1 MKLTTMSK
9 ELCRTDFE
17 RMSTEKLFELEDIL
31 RILRDD
37 SFGETREEYEEILF
51 DVRVIRKLRSN

>member
-1 MKLTTMSK
+1 MSK